1 MDEFDSLSPA
11 EKEASIRREYVSVQ
25 KKINTLVR
33 QMTEEYGYFEFLR
46 DQIAEIDI
54 YGADDVFGSTKKR
67 DTKASLARK
76 GYDF

>member
-1 MDEFDSLSPA
+1 M
-11 EKEASIRREYVSVQ
+11 
-25 KKINTLVR
+25 VR

-54 YGADDVFGSTKKR
+54 YGADDVFGSSKKR
-67 DTKASLARK
+67 DTKASLARN